1 MTKVASASLPTRKK
15 ESFVFLPDTIRISM
29 TVEYIEAF
37 FKDLQ
42 DRICLAI
49 EKEDG
54 AGNFHEDRWEHHSG
68 GGGRTRLI
76 ENGSVIEK
84 GGVNFSSVRGD
95 VHPRLRQQMN
105 LGESDDFH
113 FTATGVSIVMHPK
126 SPKVPIIHMN
136 VRYFELS
143 NGTCWFGGGIDLTPH
158 YVVEED
164 ARFFHHYLKSACDK
178 NHEAF
183 YPKFK
188 SWADDYFYIPHRDET
203 RGIGGIFFDY
213 LKPDEPGNGQN
224 LTKEALFDFVRDIGE
239 SFAPVYTSLMVK
251 HRDDPF
257 TDQEKQ
263 WQFLRRGRYV
273 EFNLVWDRGTK
284 FGLETNGR
292 TESILMSLPPQA
304 NWAYNFQP
312 ETGSAEAA
320 TLSLLKKGIDWIS

>member
-1 MTKVASASLPTRKK
+1 
-15 ESFVFLPDTIRISM
+15 
-29 TVEYIEAF
+29 
-37 FKDLQ
+37 
-42 DRICLAI
+42 
-49 EKEDG
+49 
-54 AGNFHEDRWEHHSG
+54 
-68 GGGRTRLI
+68 
-76 ENGSVIEK
+76 
-84 GGVNFSSVRGD
+84 
-95 VHPRLRQQMN
+95 MN
-105 LGESDDFH
+105 LNETDDFH
-113 FTATGVSIVMHPK
+113 FTATGVSIVMHPQ

-164 ARFFHHYLKSACDK
+164 AIFFHNQLKNACDK
-178 NHEAF
+178 HHPAF

-188 SWADDYFYIPHRDET
+188 IWADDYFYIPHRDET

-213 LKPDEPGNGQN
+213 LKPDESGNGQN
-224 LTKEALFDFVRDIGE
+224 LSKEALFGFVKEVGE
-239 SFAPVYTSLMVK
+239 SFAPIYTRLMAK
-251 HRDDPF
+251 HRDDAF
-257 TDQEKQ
+257 TDEEKQ

-304 NWAYNFQP
+304 NWAYNLKP

-320 TLSLLKKGIDWIS
+320 TLNLLKKGVDWAS

>member
-1 MTKVASASLPTRKK
+1 
-15 ESFVFLPDTIRISM
+15 M
-29 TVEYIEAF
+29 TVENIETF

-42 DRICLAI
+42 DRICRAI

-54 AGNFHEDRWEHHSG
+54 TGNFHEDQWEHHSG

-84 GGVNFSSVRGD
+84 GGVNFSSVRGE
-95 VHPRLRQQMN
+95 VHPRLRAQMN
-105 LGESDDFH
+105 LSETDDFH

-164 ARFFHHYLKSACDK
+164 AQFFHNQLKTACDK
-178 NHEAF
+178 HHPAF

-188 SWADDYFYIPHRDET
+188 TWADDYFYIPHRDET

-224 LTKEALFDFVRDIGE
+224 LSRQALFEFVKEVGE
-239 SFAPVYTSLMVK
+239 SFAPVYTSLMAK
-251 HRDDPF
+251 HRDDSY

-312 ETGSAEAA
+312 ETGSAEVA
-320 TLSLLKKGIDWIS
+320 TLNLLKKGIDWVS